1 MMLINVADAIHI
13 IAAGLTPEQALG
25 YIYQRFGV
33 NTLMTEL
40 ERSGYNSIEIN
51 NMVGCVVCY
60 GAFGGDA
67 TAADDEAVTELYD
80 WLRAECLNVILR
92 AARAMITMD
101 DWRPII
107 DSKACTLV
115 RLAAEKVGIENLI
128 KDEDGLM
135 DILLRDVMD

>member
-1 MMLINVADAIHI
+1 MMVINTADAIHL
-13 IAAGLTPEQALG
+13 IAAGLTPEQALA
-25 YIYQRFGV
+25 YIYQRFGI
-33 NTLMTEL
+33 NDLMTAL
-40 ERSGYNSIEIN
+40 EAAGYNSLEIN
-51 NMVGCVVCY
+51 NMVGCVVSF

-67 TAADDEAVTELYD
+67 TAADDEAVKELYN
-80 WLRAECLNVILR
+80 WLSAECYNVIIH
-92 AARAMITMD
+92 AARLTITTE

-135 DILLRDVMD
+135 DVLLRDVMD